1 MESMTGIDLRLVLPA
16 LSAWLAAWLLI
27 AFPEW
32 APGSQAALWAGAGC
46 LGLVTWRASD
56 HRRRGSRRGGDSR
69 WSGLVGRPPM
79 EAQAQA
85 LAVALVCCAA
95 AALVASTVT
104 VAGAN
109 RLPPTVRESA
119 ASQEAL
125 TVILTV
131 SSIPVQTQSFGAS
144 SFGPAGFGSAESP
157 RVRFRGTVTGI
168 EPAGAERQA
177 GAGTLSVPVV
187 VFAEAAHGEA
197 ATLQIGSVVRVDA
210 TLRLTAAGDAASA
223 LVFGRGPPELVAQ
236 PPWWLGWAGGLR
248 SGFTA
253 AATALPGDGGDLLP
267 GLAIGDTSAVGADLD
282 TAMKTSSLSHLTA
295 VSGANCAVVIAG
307 VMLLTGFLGLR
318 RGIRIGLSL
327 LTLLGFVVLV
337 TPEPSVLRA
346 ALMATILL
354 LGIAS
359 GRPGR
364 GVPLLALVVILL
376 LAADPW
382 LARSYG
388 FALSVLATAGLLVL
402 AAPLTRLLSRWL
414 PIWLSAVIAIPLA
427 AQLAC
432 QPVLVLLSPT
442 LPLYGVPANLLAGPA
457 APAATVVGLIACLL
471 LPWLPAVA
479 GGVLY
484 LAWLPAAW
492 IAAIARTSAELPGSR
507 LPWLGGVLGVL
518 VTTLLT
524 VAVVGLVLR
533 GRTDDR
539 THGGT
544 QGPALWPMAA
554 ITVLVFATG
563 SYAGTLLGSG
573 VGRAVAFPEDWQIAA
588 CDIGQGDAVVVR
600 DRDRYALVDVGP
612 DPALL
617 AACLDTLGI
626 DRVDL
631 LVLTHYD
638 LDHIGGA
645 AAVIGRVDRAL
656 VGIPEN
662 ADDERLH
669 VALLEGGAEIR
680 EAARGDTGTLGGLR
694 WEILWP
700 VRGAP
705 SMQTGNDGSVTIGF
719 DGKGIRSLFLGDL
732 GAESQ
737 DALRR
742 VSGPGSVDVV
752 KVAHHG
758 SGDQSP
764 ELYADLRATVG
775 LISVGRENGY
785 GHPTDEILAI
795 LEAAG
800 TQAVRTDRQG
810 MLVVAP
816 APQGGGALTI
826 WNERVE
832 GGEKG
837 GEKDGAVAGP
847 G

>member
-1 MESMTGIDLRLVLPA
+1 MDFTRDIVARRPDHGMTGLDLRLVFPA
-16 LSAWLAAWLLI
+16 ATAWLAAWLLI
-27 AFPEW
+27 AFPGW
-32 APGSQAALWAGAGC
+32 APGAQAALWAAALGV
-46 LGLVTWRASD
+46 GLVVARRLVRARVVSAW
-56 HRRRGSRRGGDSR
+56 G
-69 WSGLVGRPPM
+69 VG
-79 EAQAQA
+79 
-85 LAVALVCCAA
+85 LVCCAA
-95 AALVASTVT
+95 AALMASAVT
-104 VAGAN
+104 VAAPG
-109 RLPPTVRESA
+109 RLPETVRESA
-119 ASQEAL
+119 ARQESVTVLL
-125 TVILTV
+125 TVA
-131 SSIPVQTQSFGAS
+131 SIPVQTQSFGAPAL
-144 SFGPAGFGSAESP
+144 FGPAGSDSGASA
-157 RVRFRGTVTGI
+157 RVRFRGTLTGI
-168 EPAGAERQA
+168 EQGEVARK
-177 GAGTLSVPVV
+177 GAGRGLSVPVV
-187 VFAEAAHGEA
+187 VFAETASGQ
-197 ATLQIGSVVRVDA
+197 ATALQIGSVVRLDA

-223 LVFGRGPPELVAQ
+223 LVFGRGPPELLVT
-236 PPWWLGWAGGLR
+236 PPWWLGWAGELR
-248 SGFTA
+248 TLFTTA
-253 AATALPGDGGDLLP
+253 AGDLPGDGGDLLP
-267 GLAIGDTSAVGADLD
+267 GLAIGDTSSVEADLD
-282 TAMKTSSLSHLTA
+282 AAMKTSSLSHLTA

-318 RGIRIGLSL
+318 RGIRIAISL

-402 AAPLTRLLSRWL
+402 AGPLTRMLHRWL
-414 PIWLSAVIAIPLA
+414 PTWLAAVIAIPLA

-432 QPVLVLLSPT
+432 QPVLVLLTPT

-457 APAATVVGLIACLL
+457 APAATVIGLIACLL
-471 LPWLPAVA
+471 LPWLPGVA

-507 LPWLGGVLGVL
+507 LPWLGGPLGVL
-518 VTTLLT
+518 VTVLLT
-524 VAVVGLVLR
+524 VAAVALVMRGRGQVRARWPIAAIAVLVL
-533 GRTDDR
+533 
-539 THGGT
+539 
-544 QGPALWPMAA
+544 AA
-554 ITVLVFATG
+554 G
-563 SYAGTLLGSG
+563 SYAGSLIGAG
-573 VGRAVAFPEDWQIAA
+573 VGRAVAFPTDWQIAA

-617 AACLDTLGI
+617 ADCLDTLGI
-626 DRVDL
+626 DRIDI

-638 LDHIGGA
+638 LDHIGGV
-645 AAVIGRVDRAL
+645 AAVIGRVDTAL

-669 VALLEGGAEIR
+669 DALAAGGAELR
-680 EAARGDTGTLGGLR
+680 GAARGDTGTLGELR

-700 VRGAP
+700 VRGSAV
-705 SMQTGNDGSVTIGF
+705 MQTGNEGSVTIGF
-719 DGKGIRSLFLGDL
+719 DGRGIRSLFLGDL
-732 GAESQ
+732 GEESQ

-742 VSGPGSVDVV
+742 SSSPGEVDVV

-758 SGDQSP
+758 SADQSP

-785 GHPTDEILAI
+785 GHPTDTVLDILA
-795 LEAAG
+795 AAG
-800 TQAVRTDRQG
+800 TLPLRTDQQG
-810 MLVVAP
+810 LLVIAP
-816 APQGGGALTI
+816 GPGGGALTV
-826 WNERVE
+826 WSETVRSETVP
-832 GGEKG
+832 
-837 GEKDGAVAGP
+837 DTDP